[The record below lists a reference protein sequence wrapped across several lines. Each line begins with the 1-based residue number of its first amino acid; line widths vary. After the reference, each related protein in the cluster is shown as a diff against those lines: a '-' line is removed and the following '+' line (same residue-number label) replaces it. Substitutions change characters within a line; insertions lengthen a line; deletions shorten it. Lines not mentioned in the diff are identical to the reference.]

1 VPIPCGSPLLRFF
14 TSFEESL
21 QVATSPCCQQDLLD
35 VILRVFP
42 WLPGPLP
49 RRSHRVHAP
58 VNFPDVIGLP
68 LGRLGRLPALVHDA
82 TSRGNDFEA
91 ADIPLCSGHQVCS
104 PPRLLPPLWLCR
116 RAAEAFY
123 VRAERASLPPHAP
136 DMLAVRTQAIDG
148 ARTCTLLDS
157 QHCRLL
163 PSQIVPTAAPYR
175 RRAAEAFYVRAEHA
189 SLPPQASDMLTTRP
203 GNGWCGDLHPTR
215 FAALSAAPVQPR
227 YFTSYAADHRH
238 PADSCFVKCIAR
250 SSSSTTLEP
259 SSTKQFRYVMPRPS
273 GM

>member
-1 VPIPCGSPLLRFF
+1 MTSWFAHCFVPGPGYGLVCPVLSSRARACRRDHQAPSAPLPDVGVTFVRETYLASCGDVTLRSSLLRAHVPIPRGSPLLRFF

-21 QVATSPCCQQDLLD
+21 QVATSPCCHQDLLD

-68 LGRLGRLPALVHDA
+68 LGRLGRLPAFWSTMQLSVG
-82 TSRGNDFEA
+82 TIFEA
-91 ADIPLCSGHQVCS
+91 ADIPLCSSPQVCS
-104 PPRLLPPLWLCR
+104 PPRLLPPLRLCR

-136 DMLAVRTQAIDG
+136 HMLALRTQAIDG

-157 QHCRLL
+157 QHCRL
-163 PSQIVPTAAPYR
+163 
-175 RRAAEAFYVRAEHA
+175 
-189 SLPPQASDMLTTRP
+189 
-203 GNGWCGDLHPTR
+203 
-215 FAALSAAPVQPR
+215 
-227 YFTSYAADHRH
+227 
-238 PADSCFVKCIAR
+238 PA
-250 SSSSTTLEP
+250 T
-259 SSTKQFRYVMPRPS
+259 
-273 GM
+273 